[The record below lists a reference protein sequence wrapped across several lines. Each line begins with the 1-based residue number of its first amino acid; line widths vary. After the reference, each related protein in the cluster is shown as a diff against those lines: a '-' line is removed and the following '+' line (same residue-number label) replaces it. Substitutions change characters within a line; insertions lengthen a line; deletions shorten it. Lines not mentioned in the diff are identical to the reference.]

1 MRRNLEIPQ
10 GKRTPKYRFF
20 EILPGAISYGAIILL
35 FLLSWFDPVLGAIYL
50 FIVITT
56 TLVKAVGTAFR
67 TVQGYNVL
75 KRAMRVDW
83 HGRVR
88 DLTMPHE
95 AYERI
100 RDDDNKSYHFEE
112 HVENLK
118 YMAAMPADFV
128 DPLKVYQL
136 VLVTAYDENLEVLTP
151 TIEAVKNTGFDNA
164 RIIVTLAY
172 EERGGLEMEKTAQEL
187 KKKYAGVFYDFTL
200 VKHPANLPGEV
211 IGKGPNLTYAGQK
224 MAEYVRERKLPVENI
239 IVTTL
244 DSDNHVHEK
253 YFDAVTYE
261 FVTHPNRQRLSYQP
275 VSLFMNNIW
284 DAPAPSRV
292 IALSNS
298 FFNVISTM
306 RPHALRNFAS
316 HSQPLQALEAMGFWS
331 KRTIVEDGHQ
341 YWRSLFFFGGNY
353 AVLPIRIP
361 IYQDAVIGESFWKTV
376 KAQFVQVRR
385 WYYGASDVA
394 YVGVRL
400 FTKKEQRPVPFIQ
413 LLPKF
418 WRLLDGHVT
427 LAILAPIVAFGGWV
441 PGLMNMS
448 AHTMVGYNLPNIVS
462 VVETFASVGLI
473 VSILVSFRMLPRR
486 PSKYRRGRVLLMLLQ
501 WILMPVTSILY
512 QSLAAFYAQ
521 TRLMLGKYMEKF
533 DVTKKVIKKSGA
545 KVSAGIVA
553 GIFMLGGFLIIKC
566 ETVRAASYAEIKAE
580 MDAGEVEDKVLTV
593 TEDAVMT
600 NRSWGTAIMGLREVV
615 TQVNAAGKGSELKI
629 AIIDTGANV
638 GDVDT
643 VGSLKHDYPTIRLEL
658 YDVASGETSAEAVRD
673 LNGHGTH
680 IAGTIAEALPQEA
693 TLMIIR
699 AAEPG
704 DGSRNMY
711 LARVLDAIEYAA
723 INGADVI
730 NMSFGTDEKIDILET
745 YLNTAAE
752 MGVVSLAASGN
763 DGKRKDFYPASFESV
778 ISVGSVGVNMARAGS
793 SNYGPTLEF
802 VAPGVNILS
811 INGLKSGTSMATPHV
826 TAAVG
831 LIKSY
836 NNALG
841 LDAVRELLSRHV
853 IDLGAKGRDDEYGY
867 GMVSLAGVR
876 MCENKCDE
884 YRVFETINDKSD
896 AEIVDKTGGAAATQ
910 IVDGA
915 LMVESARACV
925 VIAENVKGEFAVVGG
940 EAMDGTW
947 RYVVSDDA
955 LKMYVVLKGDVN
967 MNGKVNV
974 NDSAMI
980 NLSLLG
986 SDSKYYRELAEM
998 EKIIADVNRN
1008 GKINVNDSAV
1018 VNLSLLDK
1026 SNKFYR
1032 ELAW

>member
-1 MRRNLEIPQ
+1 M
-10 GKRTPKYRFF
+10 
-20 EILPGAISYGAIILL
+20 LL

-88 DLTMPHE
+88 DLTVPHA

-118 YMAAMPADFV
+118 YMAVMPADFP
-128 DPLKVYQL
+128 DPMKIYQL
-136 VLVTAYDENLEVLTP
+136 VIVTAYNEDIEVLIP
-151 TIEAVKNTGFDNA
+151 TIEAVRDTGFDNK
-164 RIIVTLAY
+164 RIIVTIAY
-172 EERGGLEMEKTAQEL
+172 EERGGVEMEKTAQEL
-187 KKKYAGVFYDFTL
+187 KKKYAGVFYDFVL
-200 VKHPANLPGEV
+200 IKHPANLPGEV
-211 IGKGPNLTYAGQK
+211 IGKGPNLTYAGQR
-224 MAEYVRERKLPVENI
+224 MAEYVRSCKIPVENV

-361 IYQDAVIGESFWKTV
+361 IYQDAVIGDSFWKTV

-462 VVETFASVGLI
+462 VVETFASVGLV

-486 PSKYRRGRVLLMLLQ
+486 PSKYRKGRGLLMLLQ

-553 GIFMLGGFLIIKC
+553 GIFMFGGFLIMKC
-566 ETVRAASYAEIKAE
+566 ETVKAASFAEIKTE
-580 MDAGEVEDKVLTV
+580 TVPEVVLTV
-593 TEDAVMT
+593 TEDAAGVSK
-600 NRSWGTAIMGLREVV
+600 SWGTAAMGLSEVV
-615 TQVNAAGKGSELKI
+615 RQVNAAGKGEDLKV
-629 AIIDTGANV
+629 AVIDTGVNV
-638 GDVDT
+638 GDT
-643 VGSLKHDYPTIRLEL
+643 ETAGSMRYEYPNVRLEL
-658 YDVASGETSAEAVRD
+658 YDVASGETSAQAVRD

-723 INGADVI
+723 THGADVI
-730 NMSFGTDEKIDILET
+730 NMSFGTEEKIDVLET

-763 DGKRKDFYPASFESV
+763 DGKRKDFYPASYENV
-778 ISVGSVGVNMARAGS
+778 ISVGSVGVNMARAAS
-793 SNYGPTLEF
+793 SNYGPALEF

-826 TAAVG
+826 AAAVG

-836 NNALG
+836 NDGMG
-841 LDAVRELLSRHV
+841 LAEVRDLLRQHV
-853 IDLGAKGRDDEYGY
+853 LDLGAAGRDEEYGY
-867 GMVSLAGVR
+867 GMVSFAGVL
-876 MCENKCDE
+876 MCEKMCDE
-884 YRVFETINDKSD
+884 YGVFEMTGDDNGSEDDASD
-896 AEIVDKTGGAAATQ
+896 ARHDVEVIDKTGGVAKME
-910 IVDGA
+910 IDDGV
-915 LMVESARACV
+915 LKVESARACV
-925 VIAENVKGEFAVVGG
+925 VTSENEDGEYA
-940 EAMDGTW
+940 
-947 RYVVSDDA
+947 VVSDEMAGGVHKYIIPDDA
-955 LKMYVVLKGDVN
+955 VKMYVVLKGDVN

-980 NLSLLG
+980 NLSLLDAE
-986 SDSKYYRELAEM
+986 SRYYRGLTEV
-998 EKIIADVNRN
+998 EKLIADVNMN

-1018 VNLSLLDK
+1018 INLSLLGED
-1026 SNKFYR
+1026 NKFYR
-1032 ELAW
+1032 ELKW